1 MKLNERFFSAAEG
14 DMPEYKDYC
23 RLLRF
28 VTTRRKLSAAVICS
42 AFVAEDQGEN

>member
-1 MKLNERFFSAAEG
+1 
-14 DMPEYKDYC
+14 MPEYKDYC

-42 AFVAEDQGEN
+42 EFVAEDRERTNG

>member
-1 MKLNERFFSAAEG
+1 LIKNERFFSAAEG
-14 DMPEYKDYC
+14 YMPEYKDYC

-42 AFVAEDQGEN
+42 EFVAEDQGEN